1 MLVQDLELTR
11 VNGDE
16 ITFVQTVDPSGAL
29 VRVNKTNSALT
40 AEMLNIKHTSSGKN
54 GSIVDRHLIQLQQRR
69 LIGGLPRL
77 VTCNVT
83 FAIDKGFYTE
93 LSPYLAVAVAADLF
107 SMIASVIIPGYDP
120 GVADWT
126 DVDGTFAALL
136 RGES

>member
-1 MLVQDLELTR
+1 MLVQDLDLIR

-16 ITFVQTVDPSGAL
+16 VTFVQTVDPSGSL
-29 VRVNKTNSALT
+29 VRVNKANNALT
-40 AEMLNIKHTSSGKN
+40 AELLNIKHTSSGKN
-54 GSIVDRHLIQLQQRR
+54 GSVVDRHLTQMQQRR

-93 LSPYLAVAVAADLF
+93 LSPMLSTSVAADLF
-107 SMIASVIIPGYDP
+107 SMIASIIIPGYDP
-120 GVADWT
+120 GSADWT